1 MSSADYDLWIQEEA
15 GKVDNLIAFA
25 IQFLTECE
33 ARKTWTRKWPL
44 SMTCGYTAPG
54 IGLLLQLFL
63 HNGVSSPE
71 TLLESLKQP
80 LDLTM
85 EQFMFVVNETIG
97 NLLDMMTTC
106 PVTQIQLGIRGLI
119 AAEQSK
125 PLQEDIMESGHADV
139 YKVGPHGSNLA
150 NGPNIISFSL
160 RKPDCETFHHA
171 VIYHIPVINA
181 CYIIDSWVD
190 SQGRDCRPL
199 SSRRHHAAEVY
210 SAIDELNSDDITKER
225 IIKIL
230 CTFFM
235 GHHKSID
242 RMLEISQ
249 LRIMVNTINPLY
261 IQQIYT
267 ECEKRSRQ
275 GVVTSSF
282 GGKTRNKS
290 KNKSKKRSKKYNRRS
305 NRKHRI
311 YRRTPVKNKKV

>member
-1 MSSADYDLWIQEEA
+1 
-15 GKVDNLIAFA
+15 
-25 IQFLTECE
+25 
-33 ARKTWTRKWPL
+33 
-44 SMTCGYTAPG
+44 MTCGYTAPG

-71 TLLESLKQP
+71 TLLAL
-80 LDLTM
+80 LDKRLYLTM
-85 EQFMFVVNETIG
+85 EQFMFAVNETIG
-97 NLLDMMTTC
+97 NLLDMMPTC
-106 PVTQIQLGIRGLI
+106 PVTQIQFGIRGLI

-125 PLQEDIMESGHADV
+125 PLQKV

-171 VIYHIPVINA
+171 VIYHIPVIYA
-181 CYIIDSWVD
+181 CYIIDSWVEP
-190 SQGRDCRPL
+190 QGRECRPL

-210 SAIDELNSDDITKER
+210 SAIDELNSDTITQERTKE
-225 IIKIL
+225 IL
-230 CTFFM
+230 ITFFM
-235 GHHKSID
+235 GHHISID
-242 RMLEISQ
+242 HMLQITQ

-261 IQQIYT
+261 IQDIYT
-267 ECEKRSRQ
+267 KCENRSRQ
-275 GVVTSSF
+275 GVTSSF

-305 NRKHRI
+305 NRKHKI